1 MPKLVVKAKEVGE
14 MMVDIKAQ
22 KAEAE
27 KIKAAVEIDEAKA
40 SKMAEETQAIAD
52 SAQADLDEALPALAA
67 ATKCLDALSPADIT
81 EIKQFTKV
89 GVGVEMTMK
98 VVCFYFNVKPEID
111 KVDGKKVENYHKASK
126 GGLIN
131 DPKKFITMLKD
142 YDKDNIPDKTI
153 KKVAPFMEGDEF
165 LPEKIRF
172 ASVACEAVC
181 MWARAMYKY
190 HFVALGVEP
199 KRIALAEAK
208 AKLEVVMSQLAVAQ
222 AKLKDVVDNLD
233 RLEAEFNGAVEEKA
247 GLEAKEKKCKV
258 QLSNADKLIGG
269 LGGEEKR
276 WKETVAALTEGYT
289 NLLGDVLLSA
299 GAVSYLGPFTADF
312 RTDINTILQENLVE
326 FNIPHTA
333 GADMQ
338 STLVDPVKQRQWQ
351 LCSLPSDSLSTQN
364 AIMMDKS
371 RRWSLLVDPQGQAN
385 RYIKSMGKDKSFSAN
400 GIDTTKLSDKN
411 FLRTLENGI
420 RLGKWVVLENIAE
433 ELDAA
438 LEPILLQQ
446 KFKLNRQD
454 HIKIGDNNVPYDDGF
469 RFFMTTKLPNPHYPP
484 EIQVKVTLINFT
496 VTPAGLEEQLLTTVV
511 EVEMP
516 DLAEKKGELVVA
528 NAAMNKQLFDIET
541 DILSNLANAEGNIL
555 DNTELIETLAQ
566 AKATSEEV
574 KAKMTEAEAT
584 TQEIILTSEQYR
596 PVAIRATIL
605 YFCIAELCN
614 VDPMYQYALPWFKD
628 LFISGVEMAPQASEI
643 NERVHNI
650 NEFFTYKLYC
660 NICRSLFERHKLLF
674 SFLTCIKILQ
684 GDGKIDAAEY
694 RFLISGISSDTADLP
709 NPTGADG
716 WVTKGTWS
724 GICSMAGIHA
734 LQKVPQLFEKNL
746 SKWKKVFDSLNP
758 QTQEFPEPFD
768 DLSPLQ
774 RMCIIRCL
782 RQDKSM
788 DTMQKFVIDY
798 MGQKYVEPPPFDLKA
813 CYEDSGPVT
822 PLVFV
827 LSTGS
832 DPFADLKLLA
842 EELGFMDTLR
852 AIALGQGQG
861 PIAEAYMNEGMENG
875 GWVLLQNCHLYV
887 SWMPTL
893 EKYAEDFDPARV
905 HQDFRLWLTSMPAK
919 TFPVGVLQMSVK
931 MTKEPPAGIRAQL
944 KQTYIKMNDASLIKT
959 SKPAIFRKML
969 FGLNLFH
976 ALVVER
982 KKYGALGW
990 NIAYTFNETDQVICQ
1005 AQLEMYVDLYDEVP
1019 YTVLQMLTSLVNYG
1033 GRITDDKDM
1042 RTADII
1048 VASCLQPSTLEVGN
1062 RFSSS
1067 GLYKTIEADPDAPH
1081 KSYMDYIESLPLNA
1095 KPEIFGM
1102 HENASITSAINEA
1115 ESNFQIILSLQ
1126 PRTTGGG
1133 GASREDIIGDLAEDL
1148 EKKLRDPWDEEQVK
1162 LIYPTDYNECLNTT
1176 LTQEVEK
1183 FNRLIRV
1190 MHSTL
1195 KTLQLALKGLVVLS
1209 IELDAMGTSLYDQ
1222 NVPELWKLKAPISLK
1237 RLGPWYSDLQQR
1249 LKFIGDW
1256 IEYKAP
1262 PAFWVSGFFF
1272 PQGFMTA
1279 CLQNYARKYTY
1290 PIDTIS
1296 NGFIF
1301 KDEEVDDIKVK
1312 PEDGCFIYGLFSEG
1326 ARWDK
1331 KKKSIV
1337 DPRPK
1342 ELFTKM
1348 PIIHLTPCQHREKT
1362 MEGIYRCPVYKVLSR
1377 TGTLSTTGH
1386 STNFVFWLEVPS
1398 NKPTIF
1404 RATLV
1409 SETNESGKYC
1419 DNDYWVKGG
1428 VACFCALRD

>member
-1 MPKLVVKAKEVGE
+1 
-14 MMVDIKAQ
+14 
-22 KAEAE
+22 
-27 KIKAAVEIDEAKA
+27 
-40 SKMAEETQAIAD
+40 
-52 SAQADLDEALPALAA
+52 
-67 ATKCLDALSPADIT
+67 
-81 EIKQFTKV
+81 
-89 GVGVEMTMK
+89 
-98 VVCFYFNVKPEID
+98 
-111 KVDGKKVENYHKASK
+111 
-126 GGLIN
+126 
-131 DPKKFITMLKD
+131 
-142 YDKDNIPDKTI
+142 
-153 KKVAPFMEGDEF
+153 
-165 LPEKIRF
+165 
-172 ASVACEAVC
+172 
-181 MWARAMYKY
+181 
-190 HFVALGVEP
+190 
-199 KRIALAEAK
+199 
-208 AKLEVVMSQLAVAQ
+208 
-222 AKLKDVVDNLD
+222 
-233 RLEAEFNGAVEEKA
+233 
-247 GLEAKEKKCKV
+247 
-258 QLSNADKLIGG
+258 
-269 LGGEEKR
+269 
-276 WKETVAALTEGYT
+276 
-289 NLLGDVLLSA
+289 
-299 GAVSYLGPFTADF
+299 
-312 RTDINTILQENLVE
+312 
-326 FNIPHTA
+326 
-333 GADMQ
+333 
-338 STLVDPVKQRQWQ
+338 
-351 LCSLPSDSLSTQN
+351 
-364 AIMMDKS
+364 
-371 RRWSLLVDPQGQAN
+371 
-385 RYIKSMGKDKSFSAN
+385 
-400 GIDTTKLSDKN
+400 
-411 FLRTLENGI
+411 
-420 RLGKWVVLENIAE
+420 
-433 ELDAA
+433 
-438 LEPILLQQ
+438 
-446 KFKLNRQD
+446 
-454 HIKIGDNNVPYDDGF
+454 
-469 RFFMTTKLPNPHYPP
+469 
-484 EIQVKVTLINFT
+484 
-496 VTPAGLEEQLLTTVV
+496 
-511 EVEMP
+511 
-516 DLAEKKGELVVA
+516 
-528 NAAMNKQLFDIET
+528 
-541 DILSNLANAEGNIL
+541 
-555 DNTELIETLAQ
+555 
-566 AKATSEEV
+566 
-574 KAKMTEAEAT
+574 
-584 TQEIILTSEQYR
+584 
-596 PVAIRATIL
+596 
-605 YFCIAELCN
+605 
-614 VDPMYQYALPWFKD
+614 
-628 LFISGVEMAPQASEI
+628 
-643 NERVHNI
+643 
-650 NEFFTYKLYC
+650 
-660 NICRSLFERHKLLF
+660 
-674 SFLTCIKILQ
+674 
-684 GDGKIDAAEY
+684 
-694 RFLISGISSDTADLP
+694 
-709 NPTGADG
+709 
-716 WVTKGTWS
+716 
-724 GICSMAGIHA
+724 
-734 LQKVPQLFEKNL
+734 
-746 SKWKKVFDSLNP
+746 
-758 QTQEFPEPFD
+758 
-768 DLSPLQ
+768 
-774 RMCIIRCL
+774 
-782 RQDKSM
+782 
-788 DTMQKFVIDY
+788 
-798 MGQKYVEPPPFDLKA
+798 
-813 CYEDSGPVT
+813 
-822 PLVFV
+822 
-827 LSTGS
+827 
-832 DPFADLKLLA
+832 
-842 EELGFMDTLR
+842 
-852 AIALGQGQG
+852 
-861 PIAEAYMNEGMENG
+861 
-875 GWVLLQNCHLYV
+875 
-887 SWMPTL
+887 
-893 EKYAEDFDPARV
+893 
-905 HQDFRLWLTSMPAK
+905 
-919 TFPVGVLQMSVK
+919 
-931 MTKEPPAGIRAQL
+931 
-944 KQTYIKMNDASLIKT
+944 MNDASLIKT

-990 NIAYTFNETDQVICQ
+990 NIPYTFNETDQVICQ

-1222 NVPELWKLKAPISLK
+1222 NVPALWTAKAPISLK

-1362 MEGIYRCPVYKVLSR
+1362 TEGIYRCPVYKVLSR